1 LHYIVKSC
9 YKPITHVLSISST
22 FKPPYNFSSSNSPNA
37 YYVPKIHKIKTDTP
51 FDRLVNSSTL
61 TGSLRAAWASS
72 PYLFLKQG
80 PQNWKKEKEKKKSD
94 LMSIWQRKSNPLCH
108 LISNLIHLTTLALMT
123 HHWNMQDIFRLLY
136 SINICFYQW

>member
-1 LHYIVKSC
+1 MYYPYQVHSNPHITFLPAIAPMHIMSLKS
-9 YKPITHVLSISST
+9 
-22 FKPPYNFSSSNSPNA
+22 
-37 YYVPKIHKIKTDTP
+37 IKLKRTP

-94 LMSIWQRKSNPLCH
+94 LMSI
-108 LISNLIHLTTLALMT
+108 
-123 HHWNMQDIFRLLY
+123 
-136 SINICFYQW
+136 